1 MKKQKNKTVL
11 VTGASRGIGRAAA
24 SVLCRE
30 GYNVFICARN
40 REFLVNLAE
49 DIKAQGCFVIG
60 FITDGACNK
69 IVVEIVES
77 AGSIDI
83 LVNNAGD
90 YVYSPVENTEDS
102 DIDRLLNLNIKVPY
116 LLSKYAV
123 RYMKKNNWGRIINIG
138 SISGV
143 VGEANASLY
152 SMTKSSFIGL
162 TKALGLELA
171 EYNITVNTV
180 NPGWVQTELAHDAV
194 EQSDFSYEEEL
205 DMIPQKRF
213 IQPDEIAQ
221 LVKYLASDDAK
232 GMTAQCI
239 SLCAGLSAG

>member
-1 MKKQKNKTVL
+1 MFLSVQETESFWKN
-11 VTGASRGIGRAAA
+11 
-24 SVLCRE
+24 
-30 GYNVFICARN
+30 
-40 REFLVNLAE
+40 
-49 DIKAQGCFVIG
+49 IKAQGCFAIDLT
-60 FITDGACNK
+60 TDGACKK
-69 IVVEIVES
+69 IIDEIVKS

>member
-1 MKKQKNKTVL
+1 MKL
-11 VTGASRGIGRAAA
+11 I
-24 SVLCRE
+24 
-30 GYNVFICARN
+30 
-40 REFLVNLAE
+40 
-49 DIKAQGCFVIG
+49 
-60 FITDGACNK
+60 
-69 IVVEIVES
+69 
-77 AGSIDI
+77 
-83 LVNNAGD
+83 
-90 YVYSPVENTEDS
+90 
-102 DIDRLLNLNIKVPY
+102 
-116 LLSKYAV
+116 V

-221 LVKYLASDDAK
+221 LVKYLVSDDAK